1 MRSGGKAKNVLMHA
15 LSETITFPY
24 PIYLISI

>member
-15 LSETITFPY
+15 FPETIAFPY
-24 PIYLISI
+24 LIYLIS